1 MASEIER
8 RIFRGEIRVIR
19 PEGGAA
25 MIRGYGA
32 VFNALSENL
41 GGWREKIL
49 PGAFADVLDGD
60 TRGLFNHNPDKILG
74 RTPETL
80 RLAEDETGLTYEID
94 PPDTQYARDLQVS
107 IERGDVDQSSFGFEV
122 DEESW
127 ISPSD
132 EEPLPIRVIHK
143 IRKLWDV
150 SPVVFPAYPQT
161 SVAVRSMAET
171 LRSRAAGGDPSPTG
185 RGEQDVAARRLDVLR
200 RRLRLAELE

>member
-8 RIFRGEIRVIR
+8 RIFRGEIRVVR
-19 PEGGAA
+19 PGGGPPL
-25 MIRGYGA
+25 IRGYGA
-32 VFNALSENL
+32 VFNVLSENL

-49 PGAFADVLDGD
+49 YGAFADVLDGD

-122 DEESW
+122 EEESW

-171 LRSRAAGGDPSPTG
+171 LRSRAAGGDGGMSAAG
-185 RGEQDVAARRLDVLR
+185 RLALLKLRLQ
-200 RRLRLAELE
+200 LAELE